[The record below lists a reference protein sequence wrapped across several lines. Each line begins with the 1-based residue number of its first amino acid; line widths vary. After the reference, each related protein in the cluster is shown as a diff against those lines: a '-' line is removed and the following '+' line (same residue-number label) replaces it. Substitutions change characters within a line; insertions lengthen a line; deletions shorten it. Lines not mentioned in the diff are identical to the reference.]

1 MECSEA
7 LDLLY
12 SAFDG
17 QITPTQQ
24 SLLDGHRRVCFAC
37 ATSLVKAERFQE
49 LIRHVPQLSVPR
61 GLEQRIINRVT
72 QKTGASSSSGNKVRS
87 IASAASR
94 YWKGAVATSG
104 ALAAAFA
111 MTYVARDTIS
121 ALITHR
127 PKDETV
133 TAMVQGTLQD
143 VGPNNNR
150 SEIIGSS
157 MPLSTGETLTN
168 PGTKPAVV
176 AFSPNLAVTIG
187 SLAQVHFNK
196 VKVGGDGTLDIVD
209 VHVDRGS
216 FGVTE
221 DLHHGDSPISVAT
234 NEATMEPTGTTFTVT
249 EAKTLTHL
257 VVAKGSVAVY
267 MPGRTFNV
275 LAGQTVQISQSG
287 VLREVITK
295 TKAKAGTKP
304 VSPKP
309 LKSPTIQ

>member
-37 ATSLVKAERFQE
+37 ATSLIKAERFQE

-61 GLEQRIINRVT
+61 GLEQRIISRVT
-72 QKTGASSSSGNKVRS
+72 QRAGSGSTSGEKVRS

-94 YWKGAVATSG
+94 YWKGTVATG
-104 ALAAAFA
+104 GVLAAAFA
-111 MTYVARDTIS
+111 MTFVARDTIN
-121 ALITHR
+121 ALLTHR

-133 TAMVQGTLQD
+133 TAMVSGTLHD
-143 VGPNNNR
+143 VAPNNKQSDVN
-150 SEIIGSS
+150 GSTT
-157 MPLSTGETLTN
+157 PLSTGETLTN
-168 PGTKPAVV
+168 AGNKPAVV

-187 SLAQVHFNK
+187 GNSQVHFNK
-196 VKVGGDGTLDIVD
+196 LKVGGDGTLDTVD

-234 NEATMEPTGTTFTVT
+234 NQATMEPTGTTFTVT
-249 EAKTLTHL
+249 ESKDLTHL
-257 VVAKGSVAVY
+257 AVAKGSVAVY

-275 LAGQTVQISQSG
+275 LAGQNVQISQSG
-287 VLREVITK
+287 VLREVISKNKQKDSGKAVELTPVHSHTK
-295 TKAKAGTKP
+295 
-304 VSPKP
+304 
-309 LKSPTIQ
+309 

>member
-37 ATSLVKAERFQE
+37 ATSLIKAERFQE

-72 QKTGASSSSGNKVRS
+72 QKTSGNSQSGETVRS

-94 YWKGAVATSG
+94 NWKSMAAFSG
-104 ALAAAFA
+104 VLAAAFVSFFV
-111 MTYVARDTIS
+111 TRDAIS
-121 ALITHR
+121 AMFTHR

-133 TAMVQGTLQD
+133 TAMVSGVLHD
-143 VGPNNNR
+143 VAPNNNQ
-150 SEIIGSS
+150 SEVIGSS
-157 MPLSTGETLTN
+157 TPLSTGETLSN
-168 PGTKPAVV
+168 QSTKPTTV

-187 SLAQVHFNK
+187 SLSQVHFDK
-196 VKVGGDGTLDIVD
+196 LKVGSDGTLDTVD

-221 DLHHGDSPISVAT
+221 TLHHGDSPIYVAT
-234 NEATMEPTGTTFTVT
+234 NQATMVPTGTTFTVT
-249 EAKTLTHL
+249 ESKSLTHL
-257 VVAKGSVAVY
+257 TVAKGSVAVY

-275 LAGQTVQISQSG
+275 LAGQNVQISAGG

-295 TKAKAGTKP
+295 SKASVGAKPRAPKP
-304 VSPKP
+304 VEPH
-309 LKSPTIQ
+309 TN

>member
-72 QKTGASSSSGNKVRS
+72 QRTGASSSGKVRS

-94 YWKGAVATSG
+94 YWKGAVATG
-104 ALAAAFA
+104 GVLAAAFA
-111 MTYVARDTIS
+111 MTYVARDTIN
-121 ALITHR
+121 ALITQR

-133 TAMVQGTLQD
+133 AVMVQGTLQD
-143 VGPNNNR
+143 VAPNNKR
-150 SEIIGSS
+150 SDVNGSS
-157 MPLSTGETLTN
+157 VPLSTGETLTN
-168 PGTKPAVV
+168 SGTTPAVV

-187 SLAQVHFNK
+187 SLAQVHINK
-196 VKVGGDGTLDIVD
+196 LKVGSDNTLDTVD

-216 FGVTE
+216 LSVHE

-234 NEATMEPTGTTFTVT
+234 NEATMEPTGTNFTVT
-249 EAKTLTHL
+249 ESKSLTHL
-257 VVAKGSVAVY
+257 AVVKGSVAVY

-275 LAGQTVQISQSG
+275 LAGQVVQISQSG

-295 TKAKAGTKP
+295 KLKPGSKPAATKP
-304 VSPKP
+304 LGS
-309 LKSPTIQ
+309 QAN

>member
-37 ATSLVKAERFQE
+37 ATSLIKAERFQE

-72 QKTGASSSSGNKVRS
+72 QKAGGASSSGDKVRS

-94 YWKGAVATSG
+94 NWRAMAATG
-104 ALAAAFA
+104 GVLAAALATFF
-111 MTYVARDTIS
+111 VGRDAVS
-121 ALITHR
+121 QWFTHR

-143 VGPNNNR
+143 VAPNNKQ
-150 SEIIGSS
+150 SEVIGSTT
-157 MPLSTGETLTN
+157 MLSTGETLTN
-168 PGTKPAVV
+168 AGTRPAVV

-187 SLAQVHFNK
+187 SNSQVHLNK
-196 VKVGGDGTLDIVD
+196 LKVGGDGTLDTVD

-234 NEATMEPTGTTFTVT
+234 NQATMEPTGTTFTVT
-249 EAKTLTHL
+249 EAKNLTHL
-257 VVAKGSVAVY
+257 AVAKGSVAVY

-275 LAGQTVQISQSG
+275 LAGQMVQISQAG
-287 VLREVITK
+287 VQHEVISK
-295 TKAKAGTKP
+295 TKQKAGAKPAVTKQP
-304 VSPKP
+304 VPQ
-309 LKSPTIQ
+309 TN